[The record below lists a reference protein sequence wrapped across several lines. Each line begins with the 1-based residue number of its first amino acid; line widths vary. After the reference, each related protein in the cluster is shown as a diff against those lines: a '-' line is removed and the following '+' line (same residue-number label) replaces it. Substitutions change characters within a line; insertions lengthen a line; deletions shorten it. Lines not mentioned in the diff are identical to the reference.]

1 MTPQPRD
8 LTVDQLSREELLDHV
23 ASARARLASTLDALE
38 DKANVP
44 KQFKKGATA
53 QAVKLKKLRRERP
66 LVFAAVVV
74 GGAVAA
80 AGILALVVKSATKR

>member
-1 MTPQPRD
+1 MTPRS
-8 LTVDQLSREELLDHV
+8 TESSVEQLSRAELAQHV
-23 ASARARLASTLDALE
+23 ASTRARLASTLDALE

-44 KQFKKGATA
+44 KQLRKGATA
-53 QAVKLKKLRRERP
+53 QAVKLKKLRREQP

-74 GGAVAA
+74 GGAAVA

>member
-1 MTPQPRD
+1 LAPKQSD
-8 LTVDQLSREELLDHV
+8 FTVEQLSKDELAAHV
-23 ASARARLASTLDALE
+23 ASTRARLASTLDALE

-44 KQFKKGATA
+44 KQLKKGATA
-53 QAVKLKKLRRERP
+53 QAVRLRKLRRDKP

-74 GGAVAA
+74 GGAVVA

>member
-1 MTPQPRD
+1 MTPKQSD
-8 LTVDQLSREELLDHV
+8 FTVEQLSQDELVAHV
-23 ASARARLASTLDALE
+23 ASTRARLASTLDALE
-38 DKANVP
+38 DKANLP

-53 QAVKLKKLRRERP
+53 QAVRLRKLRSDKP

-74 GGAVAA
+74 GGAVVA

>member
-1 MTPQPRD
+1 MTPKQSD
-8 LTVDQLSREELLDHV
+8 FTVEQLSKDELAAHV
-23 ASARARLASTLDALE
+23 ASTRARLASALDALE

-44 KQFKKGATA
+44 KQLKKGATA
-53 QAVKLKKLRRERP
+53 QAVRLRKLRRDKP

-74 GGAVAA
+74 GGAVVA

>member
-1 MTPQPRD
+1 MAPKQSD
-8 LTVDQLSREELLDHV
+8 FTVEQLSKDELAAHV
-23 ASARARLASTLDALE
+23 ASTRARLASTLDALE

-44 KQFKKGATA
+44 KQLKKGATA
-53 QAVKLKKLRRERP
+53 QAVRLRKLRRDKP

-74 GGAVAA
+74 GGAVVA

>member
-1 MTPQPRD
+1 LTPKSQD
-8 LTVDQLSREELLDHV
+8 VTVDQLSHKELLDHV

-44 KQFKKGATA
+44 KQFKKRATV
-53 QAVKLKKLRRERP
+53 QARKLRKLRDDQP

-74 GGAVAA
+74 GGAVVA

>member
-1 MTPQPRD
+1 LAPKQSD
-8 LTVDQLSREELLDHV
+8 FTVEQLSQDELVAHV
-23 ASARARLASTLDALE
+23 ASTRARLASTLDALE
-38 DKANVP
+38 DKANLP

-53 QAVKLKKLRRERP
+53 QAVRLRKLRSDKP

-74 GGAVAA
+74 GGAVVA

>member
-1 MTPQPRD
+1 MTPKPTD
-8 LTVDQLSREELLDHV
+8 LTVDQLSQDELIAHV
-23 ASARARLASTLDALE
+23 ASTRARLASTLDALE

-44 KQFKKGATA
+44 KQLKKGATA
-53 QAVKLKKLRRERP
+53 QAVRLRKLRREKP

-74 GGAVAA
+74 GGAALA

>member
-1 MTPQPRD
+1 MTSKQTD
-8 LTVDQLSREELLDHV
+8 FTVEQLSKDELAAHV
-23 ASARARLASTLDALE
+23 ASTRARLASTLDALE

-44 KQFKKGATA
+44 KQLKKGANA
-53 QAVKLKKLRRERP
+53 QALRLRKLRREKP

-74 GGAVAA
+74 GGAALA

>member
-1 MTPQPRD
+1 MTPKSPD
-8 LTVDQLSREELLDHV
+8 FTVEQLSREELADHV
-23 ASARARLASTLDALE
+23 VATRARLASALDALE

-44 KQFKKGATA
+44 KQLKKGANA
-53 QAVKLKKLRRERP
+53 QALKLKKLRREKP

-80 AGILALVVKSATKR
+80 AGILALVVKSVTKR

>member
-1 MTPQPRD
+1 LTPKQSD
-8 LTVDQLSREELLDHV
+8 FTVEQLSKDELAAHV
-23 ASARARLASTLDALE
+23 ASTRARLASALDALE

-44 KQFKKGATA
+44 KQLKKGATA
-53 QAVKLKKLRRERP
+53 QAVRLRKLRRDKP

-74 GGAVAA
+74 GGAVVA

>member
-1 MTPQPRD
+1 LTPKQSD
-8 LTVDQLSREELLDHV
+8 FTVGQLSRDELAEHV
-23 ASARARLASTLDALE
+23 ASTRARLATTLDALE

-44 KQFKKGATA
+44 KQLKKGATA
-53 QAVKLKKLRRERP
+53 QAVRLRRLRREKP

-74 GGAVAA
+74 GGAVVA

>member
-1 MTPQPRD
+1 LTPKSSDSEVGR
-8 LTVDQLSREELLDHV
+8 LSRAELTEHV
-23 ASARARLASTLDALE
+23 AQTRARLASTLDALE

-44 KQFKKGATA
+44 KQLKKGAQT
-53 QAVKLKKLRRERP
+53 QAVRLKKLRREKP

-74 GGAVAA
+74 SGAVVA

>member
-1 MTPQPRD
+1 MTPKQSD
-8 LTVDQLSREELLDHV
+8 FTVEQLSRDELAEHV
-23 ASARARLASTLDALE
+23 ASTRARLATTLDALE

-44 KQFKKGATA
+44 KQLKKGATA
-53 QAVKLKKLRRERP
+53 QAVRLRRLRREKP

-74 GGAVAA
+74 GGAVVA